1 MRGGEQGKPIGSMGT
16 LVNQGMFCLEECLLL
31 SIGPDLTQAKL
42 PVFQERQR
50 IFTLMEK
57 KNLSVINSQ
66 RVCQG
71 LLSDMAPVEMDTPG
85 GRRFAI
91 LLNMTMWAAIPAP
104 GQVELDGPHGPVH
117 GL

>member
-1 MRGGEQGKPIGSMGT
+1 
-16 LVNQGMFCLEECLLL
+16 
-31 SIGPDLTQAKL
+31 
-42 PVFQERQR
+42 
-50 IFTLMEK
+50 
-57 KNLSVINSQ
+57 
-66 RVCQG
+66 
-71 LLSDMAPVEMDTPG
+71 MAPVEMDTPG